1 MCLFT
6 SLRAF
11 RRRKISFVFFTI
23 IFWIF
28 LRNGFFLSHYWNN
41 DNLITGSKV
50 RLVTGTEW
58 NLSTGNLSAVNVKH
72 NGLRV
77 PHGREADLIPNTYTE
92 HTNNENSSKFSRNH
106 IVIGVFANKNRGKWE
121 NKYICP
127 GSGIYVQTIQN
138 DDFSLLNET
147 DALYFPGGSLTFIEW
162 DKLPA

>member
-28 LRNGFFLSHYWNN
+28 LRNGFFLSQYWNS

-77 PHGREADLIPNTYTE
+77 SHGREVDLPTAYTE